1 MPHVSLV
8 TAGRSCIKVS
18 AVCLCLSC
26 ARPVCTVIMDD
37 STTGYGVINRAPP
50 VIVCCVRGIFSPNF
64 GTNPSLLAFNLLRR
78 WSPIWAKAPAPPW
91 ALWLHSLQPRAA
103 GAGVILQADSDPGR
117 DEVGPLWSSP
127 LLKCPQGVCVC
138 GGGVQGRVVAGGQFI
153 LCLPLPH
160 SALWWPCRPAMPT
173 GESKGRGSGGSWS
186 LRCTCW
192 TQMLTQPDEG
202 LLKTYSPGPHHFSL
216 LFPSLSVFFSDLTEL
231 SSDSWPFPWHWIV
244 PPSTIGSLFT
254 HPWLSPQ
261 GEECA
266 AYTT

>member
-1 MPHVSLV
+1 MKPYLGKGTGPTLSSLAPLPAASCCRRWCDFAGWQWPWQGWGRTSLV
-8 TAGRSCIKVS
+8 FSSIE
-18 AVCLCLSC
+18 
-26 ARPVCTVIMDD
+26 M
-37 STTGYGVINRAPP
+37 STG
-50 VIVCCVRGIFSPNF
+50 CVWGFR
-64 GTNPSLLAFNLLRR
+64 
-78 WSPIWAKAPAPPW
+78 
-91 ALWLHSLQPRAA
+91 
-103 GAGVILQADSDPGR
+103 
-117 DEVGPLWSSP
+117 
-127 LLKCPQGVCVC
+127 
-138 GGGVQGRVVAGGQFI
+138 GRVVAGGQFI

-261 GEECA
+261 GGECA